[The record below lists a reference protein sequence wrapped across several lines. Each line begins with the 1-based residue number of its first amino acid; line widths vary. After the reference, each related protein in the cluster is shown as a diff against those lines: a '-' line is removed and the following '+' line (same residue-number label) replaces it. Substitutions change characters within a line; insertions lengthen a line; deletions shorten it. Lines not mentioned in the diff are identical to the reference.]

1 VSEIERGN
9 SALYVFEN
17 VDGSCRS
24 IYIYAYVCTNL
35 PCGVRCAFVLF
46 SWFCVFYCTCVC
58 VYAYLASFGGVG
70 ASSMTIKSCDAFIAV
85 VLRGINEE
93 KTGYLRLVRFT
104 TTYP

>member
-1 VSEIERGN
+1 MHMYVQICPAVFDVLLYSFHGFVFSI
-9 SALYVFEN
+9 AL
-17 VDGSCRS
+17 
-24 IYIYAYVCTNL
+24 
-35 PCGVRCAFVLF
+35 
-46 SWFCVFYCTCVC
+46 VC